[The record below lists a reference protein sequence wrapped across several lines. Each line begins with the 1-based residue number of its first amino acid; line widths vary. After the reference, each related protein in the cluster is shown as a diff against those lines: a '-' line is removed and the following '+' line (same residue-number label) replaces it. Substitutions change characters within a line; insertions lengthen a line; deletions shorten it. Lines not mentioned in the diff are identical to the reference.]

1 MKFFSAYSYL
11 IYPERPATNTAYHKS
26 TLFNFLFSSAYS
38 SSHFRKS
45 LYATKH
51 NILFVLSTRPSHS
64 TAVNKYYSIYSFKKR
79 VLNDITFLTSSKRLW
94 TTLFLLLFLDTKSI
108 IVAQSKELAN
118 WTNKCIKT
126 CRAEESTS

>member
-1 MKFFSAYSYL
+1 MKFSQPTHILFTLDVLQPTLPITNRPSL
-11 IYPERPATNTAYHKS
+11 IFIFPLH
-26 TLFNFLFSSAYS
+26 TLAYS
-38 SSHFRKS
+38 SSHFRKT

-64 TAVNKYYSIYSFKKR
+64 SAANTYYSIYSFKKR
-79 VLNDITFLTSSKRLW
+79 VLNDITFLTSS
-94 TTLFLLLFLDTKSI
+94 TLFLLLFLDTKSI

-118 WTNKCIKT
+118 WTTKCIKT